1 MSKPLTRRRVDQ
13 LGLFRPPP
21 RTPTWQA
28 LPAEVRQKTTA
39 LLTRMLRRHRVA
51 HLALKAREVPDE

>member
-1 MSKPLTRRRVDQ
+1 MKRPLTLRHVDQ
-13 LGLFRPPP
+13 LGLFHPPLK
-21 RTPTWQA
+21 TPVWHA
-28 LPAEVRQKTTA
+28 LPAEVRQRTAA